1 MAAPGADGARTG
13 GASASQLAGKGDE
26 AKASKRKHRARTHR
40 GAKKEPKRQTAKPQS
55 GGASAPATPSATSA
69 PSSGKQTTRG
79 SSKPPATTTPPETT
93 TPPVTTTPAPPATGT
108 TSPPASSTTPPNS
121 ELLFSGSR
129 IRDFAMLQAAPNAI
143 TEVPDPLGSG
153 ETVMKMTV
161 NDGDVAP
168 ITPTENPRAQ
178 AISPDIIN
186 QGQEFWI
193 SAKFLLPADFPA
205 TVPGWM
211 SLISVYGAPY
221 AGSSPWCVGI
231 AGNNLEW
238 DRNASYNWDTPW
250 KAPLVR
256 GQWTTLLVHERFAS
270 DGFIEMWINGTPI
283 TFFAN
288 NSTSYNPSRQAATEH
303 LEMKT
308 VDGSNGGGTNSVRIS
323 QYRQKG
329 MFQTATVYWGGV
341 KVGTSRTAV
350 GG

>member
-1 MAAPGADGARTG
+1 
-13 GASASQLAGKGDE
+13 
-26 AKASKRKHRARTHR
+26 
-40 GAKKEPKRQTAKPQS
+40 
-55 GGASAPATPSATSA
+55 
-69 PSSGKQTTRG
+69 
-79 SSKPPATTTPPETT
+79 
-93 TPPVTTTPAPPATGT
+93 
-108 TSPPASSTTPPNS
+108 
-121 ELLFSGSR
+121 
-129 IRDFAMLQAAPNAI
+129 MLQAAPNAI

-153 ETVMKMTV
+153 ETVLKMTV
-161 NDGDVAP
+161 NDQDVAP

-178 AISPDIIN
+178 AVSPDIIN

-193 SAKFLLPADFPA
+193 STKFLLPADLP

-238 DRNASYNWDTPW
+238 DRNATYNWDTPW

-270 DGFIEMWINGTPI
+270 DGFIEMWINGTPV

-288 NSTSYNPSRQAATEH
+288 GSSYNPSRHAATQQ

-308 VDGSNGGGTNSVRIS
+308 VDSSNGGGTNSVRIS

-341 KVGTSRTAV
+341 KVGTSRAAV
-350 GG
+350 GA